1 MKKVFS
7 SRLSAVVLSF
17 AALFG
22 VASCRVFPVEKAAAE
37 KTSSVQPKLRVALY
51 VDRGSSGGGVFHWA
65 KLIEFSPQAELVT
78 ITGQDIRDGKLKS
91 VDVLLMPGGYP
102 TRQYG
107 SMKPEGIKIL
117 REWVKNG
124 GGYVGSCAGL
134 TCALNHKERLRL
146 LPFIRLPNS
155 GGASGNTQIEISERG
170 AAILG
175 VKPGKRVVTYASGP
189 IPRPGRKP
197 DADSTGEV
205 LGVYKNSISYYGKPA
220 GNMFNQPAVVYGTL
234 GKGKVLASSYHPE
247 YRESTTDLSVGAIY
261 AVSGVKLTPVK
272 PVKSR
277 RPIRVGVSAAAII
290 GHEPIKAAMALER
303 QKHIDVRYFS
313 LSNVDDGDLNHID
326 ALILPDGIAEN
337 NRNFFSRGARWEKL
351 KEFMDRGGII
361 LASGNA
367 ATPLPDH
374 PNLKKLP
381 AGADFTE
388 YLTDK

>member
-7 SRLSAVVLSF
+7 RRRLTLLLLII
-17 AALFG
+17 ALFG
-22 VASCRVFPVEKAAAE
+22 VTSCQAFPAGKTAAG
-37 KTSSVQPKLRVALY
+37 KTVSAHSVLRIALY
-51 VDRGSSGGGVFHWA
+51 VDRGSSGSGVFHWA

-78 ITGQDIRDGKLKS
+78 VTGQDIRNGKLKS

-146 LPFIRLPNS
+146 LPFIRRPNS
-155 GGASGNTQIEISERG
+155 GGASGSAQIEISERG
-170 AAILG
+170 AAVLD

-189 IPRPGRKP
+189 IVRPGRKP

-205 LGVYKNSISYYGKPA
+205 LGVYKNSISYYGKAA
-220 GNMFNQPAVVYGTL
+220 GNMFDQPALVYGTL
-234 GKGKVLASSYHPE
+234 GKGKVIASSYHPE

-272 PVKSR
+272 PEKSR
-277 RPIRVGVSAAAII
+277 RPIRVGVSASAMI
-290 GHEPIKAAMALER
+290 GHEPIRAAMALER
-303 QKHIDVRYFS
+303 QKHIDVRYFT
-313 LSNVDDGDLNHID
+313 LPNVDDGDLNHID
-326 ALILPDGIAEN
+326 VLILLDGIAEN

-374 PNLKKLP
+374 RNLKKLP
-381 AGADFTE
+381 AGVDFTE
-388 YLTDK
+388 YLSDK